1 MDVDASA
8 GAVKSVIVR
17 GMASGPVDL
26 RSDTVTRPTP
36 EMRRAMAEAEV
47 GDDVYGEDPTVNALE
62 ATFAA
67 RVGKPAALFVPSGTM
82 GNQLALRLL
91 APAGTAVVA
100 GRRQHV
106 VIYENGA
113 GGRNAGVQFS
123 VVDDADGTIDPADVA
138 WAVEAAAHH
147 HVRPGLV
154 CVENT
159 HMPADGAPW
168 PLARLEAVAAV
179 ARGAGLP
186 VHLDGARLFNAEVAS
201 GVPAAAYAACA
212 TTVMCC
218 LSKGLCAP
226 VGSLLAGPADLI
238 AEARGE
244 RQRLGGGMRQ
254 AGIVAAAGLV
264 ALDKMVDRLADDH
277 ARARRLAEAVADRWP
292 DAGCD
297 PAAVRTNVVTWR
309 HPDPSAL
316 VASLAAAG
324 VLAGTIAPGV
334 VRLVTHHDVD
344 DAGVERAVAA
354 LAGAA

>member
-1 MDVDASA
+1 
-8 GAVKSVIVR
+8 
-17 GMASGPVDL
+17 MASGLVDL

-62 ATFAA
+62 EAFAG
-67 RVGKPAALFVPSGTM
+67 RMGKEAALFVPSGTM

-91 APAGTAVVA
+91 TAPGTAVLA

-113 GGRNAGVQFS
+113 GGRNAGIQFS
-123 VVDDADGTIDPADVA
+123 TVDDGDGTIDPADVT
-138 WAVEAAAHH
+138 WAVEAATHH

-168 PLARLEAVAAV
+168 PLDRLQAVTAAARD
-179 ARGAGLP
+179 AGLP
-186 VHLDGARLFNAEVAS
+186 VHLDGARLFNAEVAT
-201 GVPAAAYAACA
+201 GVPAATYAAAA

-226 VGSLLAGPADLI
+226 VGSLLAGPSALI

-254 AGIVAAAGLV
+254 AGVIAAAGLV
-264 ALDKMVDRLADDH
+264 ALEHMVDRLADDH
-277 ARARRLAEAVADRWP
+277 ARARRLAEAVAERWP
-292 DAGCD
+292 DGGCD
-297 PAAVRTNVVTWR
+297 PADIKTNVVTWR
-309 HPDPSAL
+309 HPDPLSL
-316 VASLAAAG
+316 VDHLAGEG

-334 VRLVTHHDVD
+334 VRVVTHHDVD
-344 DAGVERAVAA
+344 DDGVGRAAKA
-354 LAGAA
+354 LAGAP